1 MLIGELLDTQLTEPK
16 ISESESDSTSSES
29 PSDLIAPT
37 PGRPHSPRVKLL
49 ITKNIP
55 PGLIS
60 FEEISDVEEEITLP
74 SHQESLYLRFSEPIY
89 HFIPFRLDPW
99 YHQFTDFLHSSSY
112 THSLHRIPFYSLPKN
127 SNMDSQSMSTESS
140 MFSSLP

>member
-1 MLIGELLDTQLTEPK
+1 MNFLIGELSDTQLTEP
-16 ISESESDSTSSES
+16 ESDSSSSES

-74 SHQESLYLRFSEPIY
+74 SHQESLYLRFSETIY

-99 YHQFTDFLHSSSY
+99 YHQFNNFLHSSGY
-112 THSLHRIPFYSLPKN
+112 T
-127 SNMDSQSMSTESS
+127 
-140 MFSSLP
+140 